1 MSEQDL
7 KQDQEAIEDSQPTE
21 LDEFKA
27 SMGDPSEVPEP
38 TSTTSTAPGPSK
50 DQGEKTPPKQGSSV
64 KPVMPK
70 EVGTKM
76 GMINAMMKKMG
87 GMNKN
92 AVEMMYSM
100 AMMPKEAMMKQAEAM
115 GKMKMNAAMK
125 PPKMG
130 EAMNKKMKMG
140 EEADTPK
147 VTAADIDIKA
157 DVQALFGDED
167 LSEDFKEKA
176 TTIFETA
183 VVNKINQAIDTYHT
197 SMNESY
203 IEDTSAIKNELSEKL
218 DTYLDYV
225 VESWAKDNE
234 LAIEQGLKAE
244 LTEDFMA
251 GLKNLFE
258 DHYIDIP
265 ETKVDVVEEL
275 AAKNEELQTQ
285 LNAEMEKN
293 MAAKKAIEENDTQK
307 MIDQVTEGLA
317 DTQKEKFQTLAEG
330 VEFKDK
336 ESFQKK
342 LSIIKE
348 SYFSIDNDK
357 EVADL
362 VGETDEPLDE
372 EAKPEG
378 SSLDPKMA
386 GYTAAISRSLKK

>member
-38 TSTTSTAPGPSK
+38 TSTTATAPGPSK
-50 DQGEKTPPKQGSSV
+50 DQGDKVPPKQGSS
-64 KPVMPK
+64 KMEKPK

-87 GMNKN
+87 GMNKD
-92 AVEMMYSM
+92 AVEMMY
-100 AMMPKEAMMKQAEAM
+100 AM
-115 GKMKMNAAMK
+115 AMK
-125 PPKMG
+125 PASEMMKMKETMGKVPMMSMKKPKM
-130 EAMNKKMKMG
+130 
-140 EEADTPK
+140 EETEYK
-147 VTAADIDIKA
+147 VTAADV
-157 DVQALFGDED
+157 DVKDDVKALFGEED
-167 LSEDFKEKA
+167 LSEEFKEKA
-176 TTIFETA
+176 ATIFETA
-183 VVNKINQAIDTYHT
+183 VVTKINEHIENYKSTINESFAQDTQAIRD
-197 SMNESY
+197 
-203 IEDTSAIKNELSEKL
+203 ELSEKM

-225 VESWAKDNE
+225 VEQWAKDNE

-265 ETKVDVVEEL
+265 EAKVDVVEEL
-275 AAKNEELQTQ
+275 AAKNEELQSQ

-293 MAAKKAIEENDTQK
+293 MEAKKAIEENDQQK
-307 MIDQVTEGLA
+307 IIDEVTEGLA
-317 DTQKEKFQTLAEG
+317 ETQKEKFQTLAEG

-348 SYFSIDNDK
+348 SYFSVDNDK

>member
-38 TSTTSTAPGPSK
+38 TSTTAAAPGPSK
-50 DQGEKTPPKQGSSV
+50 DQGDKVAPKQGSS
-64 KPVMPK
+64 KIEKPK

-76 GMINAMMKKMG
+76 GMINAMMKKMN
-87 GMNKN
+87 GMDKKT
-92 AVEMMYSM
+92 VEMMMNMASM
-100 AMMPKEAMMKQAEAM
+100 KPEQMSKMNAMMMPKKEGMYMSNMK
-115 GKMKMNAAMK
+115 K
-125 PPKMG
+125 PKMG
-130 EAMNKKMKMG
+130 EETEYKIT
-140 EEADTPK
+140 AD
-147 VTAADIDIKA
+147 DIDIKD
-157 DVQALFGDED
+157 DVKALFGNED
-167 LSEDFKEKA
+167 LSEEFKEKA
-176 TTIFETA
+176 STIFETA
-183 VVNKINQAIDTYHT
+183 VVAKINEAMETYNT
-197 SMNESY
+197 TMNESY
-203 IEDTSAIKNELSEKL
+203 QEDTQSIKNELSEKM

-225 VESWAKDNE
+225 VEQWAQDNE
-234 LAIEQGLKAE
+234 LAIETGLKAE
-244 LTEDFMA
+244 LTEDFMS
-251 GLKNLFE
+251 GLKGLFE

-265 ETKVDVVEEL
+265 ESKVDVVEEL
-275 AAKNEELQTQ
+275 ASKNEELQSQ
-285 LNAEMEKN
+285 LNAEMERN
-293 MAAKKAIEENDTQK
+293 MEAKKAIEENDQQK
-307 MIDQVTEGLA
+307 IIDQVTEGLA
-317 DTQKEKFQTLAEG
+317 ETQKEKFQTLAEG

-348 SYFSIDNDK
+348 SYFSIDNDM

-386 GYTAAISRSLKK
+386 GYAAAISRSLKK

>member
-38 TSTTSTAPGPSK
+38 TSTTATAPGPSK
-50 DQGEKTPPKQGSSV
+50 DQGDKVAPKQGSS
-64 KPVMPK
+64 KMEKPK

-87 GMNKN
+87 GMNKD
-92 AVEMMYSM
+92 AVEMMY
-100 AMMPKEAMMKQAEAM
+100 AM
-115 GKMKMNAAMK
+115 AMK
-125 PPKMG
+125 PASEMMKMKETMGKQPMMSMKKPKM
-130 EAMNKKMKMG
+130 
-140 EEADTPK
+140 EETEYK
-147 VTAADIDIKA
+147 VTAADV
-157 DVQALFGDED
+157 DVKDDVKALFGEED
-167 LSEDFKEKA
+167 LSEEFKEKA
-176 TTIFETA
+176 ATIFETA
-183 VVNKINQAIDTYHT
+183 VVTKINEHIENYKSTINESFAQDTQAIKD
-197 SMNESY
+197 
-203 IEDTSAIKNELSEKL
+203 ELSEKM

-225 VESWAKDNE
+225 VEQWAKDNE

-244 LTEDFMA
+244 LTEDFMS

-275 AAKNEELQTQ
+275 AAKNEELQSQ

-293 MAAKKAIEENDTQK
+293 MEAKKAIEENDQQK
-307 MIDQVTEGLA
+307 IIDTVTEGLA
-317 DTQKEKFQTLAEG
+317 ETQKEKFQTLAEG

-348 SYFSIDNDK
+348 SYFSVDNDK

-386 GYTAAISRSLKK
+386 GYAAAISRSLKK

>member
-38 TSTTSTAPGPSK
+38 TSTTATAPGPSK
-50 DQGEKTPPKQGSSV
+50 DQGEKTPPKQGSSGTAM
-64 KPVMPK
+64 KPK
-70 EVGTKM
+70 EVSTKM
-76 GMINAMMKKMG
+76 GMINAMMNKMSK
-87 GMNKN
+87 MNKE
-92 AVEMMYSM
+92 AVGMMYNMASM
-100 AMMPKEAMMKQAEAM
+100 KPEQMSKMMSKEGM
-115 GKMKMNAAMK
+115 GKMPVMSMK
-125 PPKMG
+125 KPKMG
-130 EAMNKKMKMG
+130 E
-140 EEADTPK
+140 ETEYK
-147 VTAADIDIKA
+147 VTAADV
-157 DVQALFGDED
+157 DVKDDVKALFGEED
-167 LSEDFKEKA
+167 LSEEFKEKA
-176 TTIFETA
+176 ATIFETA
-183 VVNKINQAIDTYHT
+183 VVTKINEHIETYKSTINESFAQDTQAIKD
-197 SMNESY
+197 
-203 IEDTSAIKNELSEKL
+203 ELSEKM

-225 VESWAKDNE
+225 VEQWAKDNE

-244 LTEDFMA
+244 LTEDFMS

-275 AAKNEELQTQ
+275 AAKNEELQGQ

-293 MAAKKAIEENDTQK
+293 IEAKKAIEENDQQK
-307 MIDQVTEGLA
+307 IIDQVTEGLA
-317 DTQKEKFQTLAEG
+317 ETQKEKFQTLAEG
-330 VEFKDK
+330 VEFKNT

-348 SYFSIDNDK
+348 SYFSVDNEK

>member
-38 TSTTSTAPGPSK
+38 TSTTAAAPGPSK
-50 DQGEKTPPKQGSSV
+50 DQGDKMPPKQGSSM
-64 KPVMPK
+64 KAPMPK

-76 GMINAMMKKMG
+76 GMINAMMKKMN
-87 GMNKN
+87 GMNKE
-92 AVEMMYSM
+92 AVGMMYNM
-100 AMMPKEAMMKQAEAM
+100 AMMPKD
-115 GKMKMNAAMK
+115 
-125 PPKMG
+125 KMG
-130 EAMNKKMKMG
+130 ETMNKMMTNMKKPVMSMKHPKM
-140 EEADTPK
+140 EETEYK
-147 VTAADIDIKA
+147 VTAADV
-157 DVQALFGDED
+157 DVKDDVKALFGEED
-167 LSEDFKEKA
+167 LSEEFKEKA
-176 TTIFETA
+176 ATIFETA
-183 VVNKINQAIDTYHT
+183 VVTKINEHIENYKSTINESFAEDTQAIKD
-197 SMNESY
+197 
-203 IEDTSAIKNELSEKL
+203 ELSEKM

-225 VESWAKDNE
+225 VEQWAKDNE

-244 LTEDFMA
+244 LTEDFMS

-275 AAKNEELQTQ
+275 AAKNEELQSQ

-293 MAAKKAIEENDTQK
+293 MEAKKAIEENDQQK
-307 MIDQVTEGLA
+307 IIDTVTEGLA
-317 DTQKEKFQTLAEG
+317 ETQKEKFQTLAEG

-348 SYFSIDNDK
+348 SYFSVDNEK

-386 GYTAAISRSLKK
+386 GYAAAISRSLKK

>member
-38 TSTTSTAPGPSK
+38 TSTTATAPGPSK
-50 DQGEKTPPKQGSSV
+50 DQGEKTPPKQGSSKV
-64 KPVMPK
+64 EKPK
-70 EVGTKM
+70 EVSTKM
-76 GMINAMMKKMG
+76 GMINAMMNKMSK
-87 GMNKN
+87 MNKE
-92 AVEMMYSM
+92 AVGMMYNMASM
-100 AMMPKEAMMKQAEAM
+100 KPEQMSKMMSKEGM
-115 GKMKMNAAMK
+115 GKVPMMSMKK
-125 PPKMG
+125 PKMG
-130 EAMNKKMKMG
+130 E
-140 EEADTPK
+140 ETEYK
-147 VTAADIDIKA
+147 VTAADV
-157 DVQALFGDED
+157 DVKDDVKALFGEED
-167 LSEDFKEKA
+167 LSEEFKEKA
-176 TTIFETA
+176 ATIFETA
-183 VVNKINQAIDTYHT
+183 VVTKINEHIETYKSTINESFAQDTQAIKD
-197 SMNESY
+197 
-203 IEDTSAIKNELSEKL
+203 ELSEKM

-225 VESWAKDNE
+225 VEQWAKDNE

-244 LTEDFMA
+244 LTEDFMS

-275 AAKNEELQTQ
+275 AAKNEELQSQ

-293 MAAKKAIEENDTQK
+293 MEAKKAIEENDQQK
-307 MIDQVTEGLA
+307 IIDEVTEGLA
-317 DTQKEKFQTLAEG
+317 ETQKEKFQTLAEG

-348 SYFSIDNDK
+348 SYFSVDNEK

-386 GYTAAISRSLKK
+386 GYAAAISRSLKK

>member
-7 KQDQEAIEDSQPTE
+7 KQDQELEEVQAPEANEDTTQI
-21 LDEFKA
+21 DEFKA

-38 TSTTSTAPGPSK
+38 TTKTASAPGPSK
-50 DQGEKTPPKQGSSV
+50 DQGEKTPPKQGSS
-64 KPVMPK
+64 KMEKPK

-87 GMNKN
+87 GMNKQ
-92 AVEMMYSM
+92 AVEMMYNM
-100 AMMPKEAMMKQAEAM
+100 AMMPKDKMGETMNKMMNA
-115 GKMKMNAAMK
+115 MKMPMNSMK
-125 PPKMG
+125 KPKMG
-130 EAMNKKMKMG
+130 E
-140 EEADTPK
+140 ETEYK
-147 VTAADIDIKA
+147 VTAQDIDIKD
-157 DVQALFGDED
+157 DVKALFGNED
-167 LSEDFKEKA
+167 LSEEFKEKA

-183 VVNKINQAIDTYHT
+183 VVNKINETIETYNN

-203 IEDTSAIKNELSEKL
+203 QEDTQAIKDELSEKM

-225 VESWAKDNE
+225 VEEWSKENE

-275 AAKNEELQTQ
+275 AAKNEELQGQ

-293 MAAKKAIEENDTQK
+293 MEAKKAIEENDQQK
-307 MIDQVTEGLA
+307 IIDQVTEGLA
-317 DTQKEKFQTLAEG
+317 ETQKEKFQTLAEG
-330 VEFKDK
+330 VEFKDT

-348 SYFSIDNDK
+348 SYFSVDNEK

-386 GYTAAISRSLKK
+386 GYAAAISRSLKK

>member
-38 TSTTSTAPGPSK
+38 TSTTATAPGPSK
-50 DQGEKTPPKQGSSV
+50 DQGDKVAPKQGSS
-64 KPVMPK
+64 KMEKPK

-87 GMNKN
+87 GMNKQ
-92 AVEMMYSM
+92 AVETMYAS
-100 AMMPKEAMMKQAEAM
+100 MMKPEGM
-115 GKMKMNAAMK
+115 MKVNSMK
-125 PPKMG
+125 KPKM
-130 EAMNKKMKMG
+130 E
-140 EEADTPK
+140 DTEYK
-147 VTAADIDIKA
+147 VTAADV
-157 DVQALFGDED
+157 DVKDDVKALFGEED
-167 LSEDFKEKA
+167 LSEEFKEKA
-176 TTIFETA
+176 ATIFETA
-183 VVNKINQAIDTYHT
+183 VVTKINQAIDTYKET
-197 SMNESY
+197 INESFAQ
-203 IEDTSAIKNELSEKL
+203 DTQSIKDELSEKM

-244 LTEDFMA
+244 LTEDFMS

-275 AAKNEELQTQ
+275 AAKNEELQSQ

-293 MAAKKAIEENDTQK
+293 MEAKKAIEENDQQK
-307 MIDQVTEGLA
+307 IIDEVTEGLA
-317 DTQKEKFQTLAEG
+317 ETQKEKFQTLAEG

-348 SYFSIDNDK
+348 SYFSVDNDK

-378 SSLDPKMA
+378 SSIDPKMA
-386 GYTAAISRSLKK
+386 GYAAAISRSLKK

>member
-1 MSEQDL
+1 MMS
-7 KQDQEAIEDSQPTE
+7 
-21 LDEFKA
+21 
-27 SMGDPSEVPEP
+27 
-38 TSTTSTAPGPSK
+38 
-50 DQGEKTPPKQGSSV
+50 
-64 KPVMPK
+64 
-70 EVGTKM
+70 
-76 GMINAMMKKMG
+76 MKK
-87 GMNKN
+87 
-92 AVEMMYSM
+92 
-100 AMMPKEAMMKQAEAM
+100 
-115 GKMKMNAAMK
+115 
-125 PPKMG
+125 PKMG
-130 EAMNKKMKMG
+130 E
-140 EEADTPK
+140 ETEYK
-147 VTAADIDIKA
+147 VTAQDIDIKD
-157 DVQALFGDED
+157 DVKALFGNED
-167 LSEDFKEKA
+167 LSEEFKEKA

-183 VVNKINQAIDTYHT
+183 VVNKINETIETYNN

-203 IEDTSAIKNELSEKL
+203 QEDTQAIKDELSEKM

-275 AAKNEELQTQ
+275 AAKNEELQSQ
-285 LNAEMEKN
+285 LNTEMEKN
-293 MAAKKAIEENDTQK
+293 MEAKKAIEENDQQK
-307 MIDQVTEGLA
+307 IIDEVTEGLA
-317 DTQKEKFQTLAEG
+317 ETQKEKFQTLAEG

-348 SYFSIDNDK
+348 SYFSVDNDK

-378 SSLDPKMA
+378 SSIDPKMA
-386 GYTAAISRSLKK
+386 GYAAAISRSLKK

>member
-38 TSTTSTAPGPSK
+38 TSTTATAPGPSK
-50 DQGEKTPPKQGSSV
+50 DQGDKVPPKQGSS
-64 KPVMPK
+64 KMEKPK

-87 GMNKN
+87 GMNKD
-92 AVEMMYSM
+92 AVEMMY
-100 AMMPKEAMMKQAEAM
+100 AM
-115 GKMKMNAAMK
+115 AMK
-125 PPKMG
+125 PASEMMKMKETMGKQPMMSMKKPKM
-130 EAMNKKMKMG
+130 
-140 EEADTPK
+140 EETEYK
-147 VTAADIDIKA
+147 VTAADV
-157 DVQALFGDED
+157 DVKDDVKALFGEED
-167 LSEDFKEKA
+167 LSEEFKEKA
-176 TTIFETA
+176 ATIFETA
-183 VVNKINQAIDTYHT
+183 VVTKINEHIETYKST
-197 SMNESY
+197 INESFAQ
-203 IEDTSAIKNELSEKL
+203 DTQASRDELSEKM

-225 VESWAKDNE
+225 VEQWAKDNE

-244 LTEDFMA
+244 LTEDFMS

-275 AAKNEELQTQ
+275 AAKNEELQSQ

-293 MAAKKAIEENDTQK
+293 MEAKKAIEENDQQK
-307 MIDQVTEGLA
+307 IIDQVTEGLA
-317 DTQKEKFQTLAEG
+317 ETQKEKFQTLAEG
-330 VEFKDK
+330 VEFKDI

-348 SYFSIDNDK
+348 SYFSVDNEK

-386 GYTAAISRSLKK
+386 GYAAAISRSLKK

>member
-38 TSTTSTAPGPSK
+38 TSTKAAAPGPSK
-50 DQGEKTPPKQGSSV
+50 DQGDKMPPKQGSSM
-64 KPVMPK
+64 KAPMPK
-70 EVGTKM
+70 EVSTKM
-76 GMINAMMKKMG
+76 GMINAMMKKMN
-87 GMNKN
+87 GMNKD
-92 AVEMMYSM
+92 AVEMMYNM
-100 AMMPKEAMMKQAEAM
+100 AKMPKDKMGETMQKMNAMMMPKE
-115 GKMKMNAAMK
+115 GMK
-125 PPKMG
+125 PMMSMKKPKMG
-130 EAMNKKMKMG
+130 E
-140 EEADTPK
+140 ETEYK
-147 VTAADIDIKA
+147 VTAQDIDIKD
-157 DVQALFGDED
+157 DVKALFGNED
-167 LSEDFKEKA
+167 LSEEFKEKA

-183 VVNKINQAIDTYHT
+183 VVNKINETIETYNN

-203 IEDTSAIKNELSEKL
+203 QEDTQAIKDELSEKM

-225 VESWAKDNE
+225 VEEWSKENE

-265 ETKVDVVEEL
+265 EAKVDVVEEL
-275 AAKNEELQTQ
+275 AAKNEELQSQ

-293 MAAKKAIEENDTQK
+293 MEAKKAIEENDQQK
-307 MIDQVTEGLA
+307 IIDTVTEGLA
-317 DTQKEKFQTLAEG
+317 ETQKEKFQTLAEG

-348 SYFSIDNDK
+348 SYFSVDNDK

-386 GYTAAISRSLKK
+386 GYAAAISRSLKK

>member
-7 KQDQEAIEDSQPTE
+7 KTDQEAIEDSQPTE

-38 TSTTSTAPGPSK
+38 TSTTASAPGPSK
-50 DQGEKTPPKQGSSV
+50 DQGEKTPPKQGSSGSSM
-64 KPVMPK
+64 KAK

-100 AMMPKEAMMKQAEAM
+100 AMKPASEMKNMMSGMKQPM
-115 GKMKMNAAMK
+115 MSMKK
-125 PPKMG
+125 PKM
-130 EAMNKKMKMG
+130 
-140 EEADTPK
+140 EETEYK
-147 VTAADIDIKA
+147 VTAADV
-157 DVQALFGDED
+157 DVKDDVKALFGEED
-167 LSEDFKEKA
+167 LSEEFKEKA
-176 TTIFETA
+176 ATIFETA
-183 VVNKINQAIDTYHT
+183 VVTKINEHIESYKSTINESFAQDTQAIKD
-197 SMNESY
+197 
-203 IEDTSAIKNELSEKL
+203 ELSEKM

-244 LTEDFMA
+244 LTEDFMT
-251 GLKNLFE
+251 GLKGLFE

-275 AAKNEELQTQ
+275 ASKNEELQNQ

-293 MAAKKAIEENDTQK
+293 MEAKKAIEENDQQK
-307 MIDQVTEGLA
+307 IIDQVTEGLA
-317 DTQKEKFQTLAEG
+317 ETQKEKFQTLAEG

-348 SYFSIDNDK
+348 SYFSVDNDK

-378 SSLDPKMA
+378 SSIDPKMA
-386 GYTAAISRSLKK
+386 NYMSAISRSLKK

>member
-38 TSTTSTAPGPSK
+38 TSTTAAAPGPSK
-50 DQGEKTPPKQGSSV
+50 DQGDKMPPKQGSSM
-64 KPVMPK
+64 KPPMPK

-76 GMINAMMKKMG
+76 GMINAMMKKMN
-87 GMNKN
+87 GMNKQ
-92 AVEMMYSM
+92 AVEMMYNMASM
-100 AMMPKEAMMKQAEAM
+100 KPEQMSKMNAMMMPKKEGM
-115 GKMKMNAAMK
+115 GMK
-125 PPKMG
+125 PMMSMKKPKMG
-130 EAMNKKMKMG
+130 E
-140 EEADTPK
+140 ETEYK
-147 VTAADIDIKA
+147 VTAQDIDIKD
-157 DVQALFGDED
+157 DVKALFGNED
-167 LSEDFKEKA
+167 LSEEFKEKA

-183 VVNKINQAIDTYHT
+183 VVNKINETIETYNN

-203 IEDTSAIKNELSEKL
+203 QEDTQAIKDELSEKM

-225 VESWAKDNE
+225 VEEWAKENE

-275 AAKNEELQTQ
+275 AAKNEELQGQ

-293 MAAKKAIEENDTQK
+293 IEAKKAIEENDQQK
-307 MIDQVTEGLA
+307 IIDQVTEGLA
-317 DTQKEKFQTLAEG
+317 ETQKEKFQTLAEG
-330 VEFKDK
+330 VEFKDI

-348 SYFSIDNDK
+348 SYFSVDNEK

-386 GYTAAISRSLKK
+386 GYAAAISRSLKK

>member
-7 KQDQEAIEDSQPTE
+7 KTDQEAIEDSQPAE

-38 TSTTSTAPGPSK
+38 TSTVKTAPGPSK
-50 DQGEKTPPKQGSSV
+50 DQGEKNPIKQGSSGSGM
-64 KPVMPK
+64 KAK
-70 EVGTKM
+70 EVSTKM

-87 GMNKN
+87 GMNKKT
-92 AVEMMYSM
+92 VETMYSSMMTPEGM
-100 AMMPKEAMMKQAEAM
+100 A
-115 GKMKMNAAMK
+115 KMNAMKQPMNAMK
-125 PPKMG
+125 NKM
-130 EAMNKKMKMG
+130 E
-140 EEADTPK
+140 DTEYK
-147 VTAADIDIKA
+147 VTAADV
-157 DVQALFGDED
+157 DVKDDVKALFGDED

-176 TTIFETA
+176 ATIFETA
-183 VVNKINQAIDTYHT
+183 VVTKINEHIETYKTTINESFAQDTQAIK
-197 SMNESY
+197 E
-203 IEDTSAIKNELSEKL
+203 ELSEKM

-225 VESWAKDNE
+225 VEQWAKDNE

-244 LTEDFMA
+244 LTEDFMS
-251 GLKNLFE
+251 GLKGLFE

-265 ETKVDVVEEL
+265 EAKVDVVEEL
-275 AAKNEELQTQ
+275 ASKNEELQNQ

-293 MAAKKAIEENDTQK
+293 MEAKKAIEENDQQK
-307 MIDQVTEGLA
+307 IIDQVTEGLA
-317 DTQKEKFQTLAEG
+317 ETQKEKFQTLAEG
-330 VEFKDK
+330 VEFADKD
-336 ESFQKK
+336 SFQKK

-348 SYFSIDNDK
+348 SYFSVDNDK

-386 GYTAAISRSLKK
+386 GYAAAISRSLKK

>member
-38 TSTTSTAPGPSK
+38 TSTTATAPGPSK
-50 DQGEKTPPKQGSSV
+50 DQGDKVAPKQGSS
-64 KPVMPK
+64 KMEKPK

-87 GMNKN
+87 GMNKD
-92 AVEMMYSM
+92 AVEMMY
-100 AMMPKEAMMKQAEAM
+100 AM
-115 GKMKMNAAMK
+115 AMK
-125 PPKMG
+125 PASEMMKMKETMGKQPMMSMKKPKM
-130 EAMNKKMKMG
+130 
-140 EEADTPK
+140 EETEYK
-147 VTAADIDIKA
+147 VTAADV
-157 DVQALFGDED
+157 DVKDDVKALFGEED
-167 LSEDFKEKA
+167 LSEEFKEKA
-176 TTIFETA
+176 ATIFETA
-183 VVNKINQAIDTYHT
+183 VVTKINEHIETYKSTINESFAQDTQAIKD
-197 SMNESY
+197 
-203 IEDTSAIKNELSEKL
+203 ELSEKM

-225 VESWAKDNE
+225 VEQWAKDNE

-244 LTEDFMA
+244 LTEDFMS

-293 MAAKKAIEENDTQK
+293 MEAKKAIEENDQQK
-307 MIDQVTEGLA
+307 IIDEVTEGLA
-317 DTQKEKFQTLAEG
+317 ETQKEKFQTLAEG
-330 VEFKDK
+330 VEFTDK

-348 SYFSIDNDK
+348 SYFSVDNDK

-386 GYTAAISRSLKK
+386 GYAAAISRSLKK

>member
-38 TSTTSTAPGPSK
+38 TSTTATAPGPSK
-50 DQGEKTPPKQGSSV
+50 DQGDKVAPKQGSS
-64 KPVMPK
+64 KMEKPK

-87 GMNKN
+87 GMNKD
-92 AVEMMYSM
+92 AVEMMY
-100 AMMPKEAMMKQAEAM
+100 AM
-115 GKMKMNAAMK
+115 AMK
-125 PPKMG
+125 PASEMMKMKETMGKQPMMSMKKPKM
-130 EAMNKKMKMG
+130 
-140 EEADTPK
+140 EETEYK
-147 VTAADIDIKA
+147 VTAADV
-157 DVQALFGDED
+157 DVKDDVKALFGEED
-167 LSEDFKEKA
+167 LSEEFKEKA
-176 TTIFETA
+176 ATIFETA
-183 VVNKINQAIDTYHT
+183 VVTKINEHIENYKSTINESFAEDTQAIKD
-197 SMNESY
+197 
-203 IEDTSAIKNELSEKL
+203 ELSEKM

-225 VESWAKDNE
+225 VEQWAKDNE

-244 LTEDFMA
+244 LTEDFMS

-275 AAKNEELQTQ
+275 AAKNEELQSQ

-293 MAAKKAIEENDTQK
+293 MEAKKAIEENDQQK
-307 MIDQVTEGLA
+307 IIDEVTEGLA
-317 DTQKEKFQTLAEG
+317 ETQKEKFQTLAEG

-348 SYFSIDNDK
+348 SYFSVDNDK

-386 GYTAAISRSLKK
+386 GYAAAISRSLKK

>member
-38 TSTTSTAPGPSK
+38 TSTTATAPGPSK
-50 DQGEKTPPKQGSSV
+50 DQGDKVAPKQGSS
-64 KPVMPK
+64 KMEKPK

-87 GMNKN
+87 GMNKD
-92 AVEMMYSM
+92 AVEMMYAM
-100 AMMPKEAMMKQAEAM
+100 AMKPASEMMKMKETM
-115 GKMKMNAAMK
+115 GKMMPMNAMK
-125 PPKMG
+125 KPKM
-130 EAMNKKMKMG
+130 
-140 EEADTPK
+140 EETEYK
-147 VTAADIDIKA
+147 VTAADV
-157 DVQALFGDED
+157 DVKDDVKALFGEED
-167 LSEDFKEKA
+167 LSEEFKEKA
-176 TTIFETA
+176 ATIFETA
-183 VVNKINQAIDTYHT
+183 IVTKINEHIENYKSTIDESFAQDTQAIKD
-197 SMNESY
+197 
-203 IEDTSAIKNELSEKL
+203 ELSEKM

-225 VESWAKDNE
+225 VEQWAKDNE

-244 LTEDFMA
+244 LTEDFMS

-265 ETKVDVVEEL
+265 EAKVDVVEEL

-293 MAAKKAIEENDTQK
+293 MEAKKAIEENDQQK
-307 MIDQVTEGLA
+307 IIDTVTEGLA
-317 DTQKEKFQTLAEG
+317 ETQKEKFQTLAEG

-348 SYFSIDNDK
+348 SYFSVDNDK

-378 SSLDPKMA
+378 SSIDPKMA
-386 GYTAAISRSLKK
+386 GYAAAISRSLKK

>member
-38 TSTTSTAPGPSK
+38 TSTTATAPGPSK
-50 DQGEKTPPKQGSSV
+50 DQGDKVAPKQGSS
-64 KPVMPK
+64 KMEKPK

-87 GMNKN
+87 GMNKD
-92 AVEMMYSM
+92 AVEMMY
-100 AMMPKEAMMKQAEAM
+100 AM
-115 GKMKMNAAMK
+115 AMK
-125 PPKMG
+125 PASEMMKMKETMGKQPMMSMKKPKM
-130 EAMNKKMKMG
+130 
-140 EEADTPK
+140 EETEYK
-147 VTAADIDIKA
+147 VTAADV
-157 DVQALFGDED
+157 DVKDDVKALFGEED
-167 LSEDFKEKA
+167 LSEEFKEKA
-176 TTIFETA
+176 ATIFETA
-183 VVNKINQAIDTYHT
+183 VVTKINEHIETYKSTINESFAQDTQAIKD
-197 SMNESY
+197 
-203 IEDTSAIKNELSEKL
+203 ELSEKM

-225 VESWAKDNE
+225 VEQWAKDNE

-244 LTEDFMA
+244 LTEDFMS

-275 AAKNEELQTQ
+275 AAKNEELQSQ

-293 MAAKKAIEENDTQK
+293 MEAKKAIEENDQQK
-307 MIDQVTEGLA
+307 IIDTVTEGLA
-317 DTQKEKFQTLAEG
+317 ETQKEKFQTLAEG

-348 SYFSIDNDK
+348 SYFSVDNDK

-386 GYTAAISRSLKK
+386 GYAAAISRSLKK

>member
-38 TSTTSTAPGPSK
+38 TSTTATAPGPSK
-50 DQGEKTPPKQGSSV
+50 DQGEKTPPKQGSS
-64 KPVMPK
+64 KMEKPK

-87 GMNKN
+87 GMNKT
-92 AVEMMYSM
+92 AVETMYMS
-100 AMMPKEAMMKQAEAM
+100 MMKPEGM
-115 GKMKMNAAMK
+115 MKVNAMK
-125 PPKMG
+125 KPKMG
-130 EAMNKKMKMG
+130 E
-140 EEADTPK
+140 ETEYK
-147 VTAADIDIKA
+147 VTAADV
-157 DVQALFGDED
+157 DVKDDVKALFGEED
-167 LSEDFKEKA
+167 LSEEFKEKA
-176 TTIFETA
+176 ATIFETA
-183 VVNKINQAIDTYHT
+183 VVTKINEHIESYKSTINESFAQDTQAIK
-197 SMNESY
+197 E
-203 IEDTSAIKNELSEKL
+203 ELSEKM

-225 VESWAKDNE
+225 VEQWAKDNE

-244 LTEDFMA
+244 LTEDFMS

-275 AAKNEELQTQ
+275 AAKNEELQSQ

-293 MAAKKAIEENDTQK
+293 MEAKKAIEENDQQK
-307 MIDQVTEGLA
+307 IIDEVTEGLA
-317 DTQKEKFQTLAEG
+317 ETQKEKFQTLAEG

-348 SYFSIDNDK
+348 SYFSVDNDK

-386 GYTAAISRSLKK
+386 GYAAAISRSLKK

>member
-38 TSTTSTAPGPSK
+38 TSTTATAPGPSK
-50 DQGEKTPPKQGSSV
+50 DQGDKVPPKQGSSGAGM
-64 KPVMPK
+64 KPK
-70 EVGTKM
+70 EVSTKM

-87 GMNKN
+87 GMNKD

-100 AMMPKEAMMKQAEAM
+100 AMKPASEMMKMKETM
-115 GKMKMNAAMK
+115 GKQPMMSMKK
-125 PPKMG
+125 PKM
-130 EAMNKKMKMG
+130 
-140 EEADTPK
+140 EETEYK
-147 VTAADIDIKA
+147 VTAADV
-157 DVQALFGDED
+157 DVKDDVKALFGEED
-167 LSEDFKEKA
+167 LSEEFKEKA
-176 TTIFETA
+176 ATIFETA
-183 VVNKINQAIDTYHT
+183 VVTKINEHIENYKSTINESFAEDTQAIKD
-197 SMNESY
+197 
-203 IEDTSAIKNELSEKL
+203 ELSEKM

-225 VESWAKDNE
+225 VEEWAKDNE

-244 LTEDFMA
+244 LTEDFMS

-275 AAKNEELQTQ
+275 AAKNEELQSQ

-293 MAAKKAIEENDTQK
+293 MEAKKAIEENDQQK
-307 MIDQVTEGLA
+307 IIDTVTEGLA
-317 DTQKEKFQTLAEG
+317 ETQKEKFQTLAEG

-348 SYFSIDNDK
+348 SYFSVDNDK

-386 GYTAAISRSLKK
+386 GYAAAISRSLKK

>member
-38 TSTTSTAPGPSK
+38 TSTKAAAPGPSK
-50 DQGEKTPPKQGSSV
+50 DQGDKMPPKQGSSM
-64 KPVMPK
+64 KAPMPK
-70 EVGTKM
+70 EVSTKM
-76 GMINAMMKKMG
+76 GMINAMMKKMN
-87 GMNKN
+87 GMNKE
-92 AVEMMYSM
+92 AAGMMYNM
-100 AMMPKEAMMKQAEAM
+100 AMMPKDKMGETMNKMMNN
-115 GKMKMNAAMK
+115 MKMPVMSMK
-125 PPKMG
+125 KPKMG
-130 EAMNKKMKMG
+130 E
-140 EEADTPK
+140 ETEYK
-147 VTAADIDIKA
+147 VTAQDIDIKD
-157 DVQALFGDED
+157 DVKALFGNED
-167 LSEDFKEKA
+167 LSEEFKEKA

-183 VVNKINQAIDTYHT
+183 VVNKINETIETYNN

-203 IEDTSAIKNELSEKL
+203 QEDTQAIKDELSEKM

-225 VESWAKDNE
+225 VEEWSKENE

-265 ETKVDVVEEL
+265 EAKVDVVEEL
-275 AAKNEELQTQ
+275 AAKNEELQGQ

-293 MAAKKAIEENDTQK
+293 IEAKKAIEENDQQK
-307 MIDQVTEGLA
+307 IIDQVTEGLA
-317 DTQKEKFQTLAEG
+317 ETQKEKFQTLAEG

-348 SYFSIDNDK
+348 SYFSVDNDK

-386 GYTAAISRSLKK
+386 GYAAAISRSLKK

>member
-1 MSEQDL
+1 
-7 KQDQEAIEDSQPTE
+7 
-21 LDEFKA
+21 
-27 SMGDPSEVPEP
+27 
-38 TSTTSTAPGPSK
+38 
-50 DQGEKTPPKQGSSV
+50 
-64 KPVMPK
+64 
-70 EVGTKM
+70 
-76 GMINAMMKKMG
+76 
-87 GMNKN
+87 MNKD
-92 AVEMMYSM
+92 AVEMMYNM
-100 AMMPKEAMMKQAEAM
+100 AKMPKDKMGETMQKMNAMMMPKE
-115 GKMKMNAAMK
+115 GMK
-125 PPKMG
+125 PMMSMKKPKMG
-130 EAMNKKMKMG
+130 E
-140 EEADTPK
+140 ETEYK
-147 VTAADIDIKA
+147 VTAQDIDIKD
-157 DVQALFGDED
+157 DVKALFGNED
-167 LSEDFKEKA
+167 LSEEFKEKA

-183 VVNKINQAIDTYHT
+183 VVNKINETIETYNS

-203 IEDTSAIKNELSEKL
+203 QEDTQAIKDELSEKM

-225 VESWAKDNE
+225 VEQWAKDNE

-265 ETKVDVVEEL
+265 EAKVDVVEEL
-275 AAKNEELQTQ
+275 AAKNEELQGQ

-293 MAAKKAIEENDTQK
+293 IEAKKAIEENDQQK
-307 MIDQVTEGLA
+307 IIDQVTEGLA
-317 DTQKEKFQTLAEG
+317 ETQKEKFQTLAEG
-330 VEFKDK
+330 VEFKDT

-348 SYFSIDNDK
+348 SYFSVDNEK

-386 GYTAAISRSLKK
+386 GYAAAISRSLKK

>member
-38 TSTTSTAPGPSK
+38 TSTTATAPGPSK
-50 DQGEKTPPKQGSSV
+50 DQGDKVAPKQGSSKV
-64 KPVMPK
+64 EKPK

-87 GMNKN
+87 GMNKD

-100 AMMPKEAMMKQAEAM
+100 AMKPASEMMKMRETM
-115 GKMKMNAAMK
+115 GKTPVMSMKK
-125 PPKMG
+125 PKMG
-130 EAMNKKMKMG
+130 E
-140 EEADTPK
+140 ETEYK
-147 VTAADIDIKA
+147 VTAADV
-157 DVQALFGDED
+157 DVKDDVKALFGEED
-167 LSEDFKEKA
+167 LSEEFKEKA
-176 TTIFETA
+176 ATIFETA
-183 VVNKINQAIDTYHT
+183 VVTKINEHIENYKSTINESFAQDTQAIKD
-197 SMNESY
+197 
-203 IEDTSAIKNELSEKL
+203 ELSEKM

-225 VESWAKDNE
+225 VEQWAKDNE

-244 LTEDFMA
+244 LTEDFMS

-275 AAKNEELQTQ
+275 AAKNEELQSQ

-293 MAAKKAIEENDTQK
+293 MEAKKAIEENDQQK
-307 MIDQVTEGLA
+307 IIDEVTEGLA
-317 DTQKEKFQTLAEG
+317 ETQKEKFQTLAEG

-348 SYFSIDNDK
+348 SYFSVDNDK

-386 GYTAAISRSLKK
+386 GYAAAISRSLKK

>member
-38 TSTTSTAPGPSK
+38 TSTKAAAPGPSK
-50 DQGEKTPPKQGSSV
+50 DQGDKMPPKQGSSM
-64 KPVMPK
+64 KAPMPK
-70 EVGTKM
+70 EVSTKM
-76 GMINAMMKKMG
+76 GMINAMMKKMN
-87 GMNKN
+87 GMNKE
-92 AVEMMYSM
+92 AVGMMYNM
-100 AMMPKEAMMKQAEAM
+100 AMMPKDKMGETMNKMMTN
-115 GKMKMNAAMK
+115 MKMPVMSMK
-125 PPKMG
+125 KPKMG
-130 EAMNKKMKMG
+130 E
-140 EEADTPK
+140 ETEYK
-147 VTAADIDIKA
+147 VTAQDIDIKD
-157 DVQALFGDED
+157 DVKALFGNED
-167 LSEDFKEKA
+167 LSEEFKEKA

-183 VVNKINQAIDTYHT
+183 VVNKINETIETYNN

-203 IEDTSAIKNELSEKL
+203 QEDTQAIKDELSEKM

-225 VESWAKDNE
+225 VEEWSKENE

-275 AAKNEELQTQ
+275 AAKNEELQGQ

-293 MAAKKAIEENDTQK
+293 IEAKKAIEENDQQK
-307 MIDQVTEGLA
+307 IIDQVTEGLA
-317 DTQKEKFQTLAEG
+317 ETQKEKFQTLAEG
-330 VEFKDK
+330 VEFKDI

-348 SYFSIDNDK
+348 SYFSVDNEK

>member
-38 TSTTSTAPGPSK
+38 TSTKAAAPGPSK
-50 DQGEKTPPKQGSSV
+50 DQGDKMPPKQGSSM
-64 KPVMPK
+64 KAPMPK

-76 GMINAMMKKMG
+76 GMINAMMKKMN
-87 GMNKN
+87 GMNKE
-92 AVEMMYSM
+92 AVGMMYNM
-100 AMMPKEAMMKQAEAM
+100 AMMPKDKMGETMNKMMNA
-115 GKMKMNAAMK
+115 MKMPMNSMK
-125 PPKMG
+125 KPKMG
-130 EAMNKKMKMG
+130 E
-140 EEADTPK
+140 ETEYK
-147 VTAADIDIKA
+147 VTAADV
-157 DVQALFGDED
+157 DVKDDVKALFGEED
-167 LSEDFKEKA
+167 LSEEFKEKA
-176 TTIFETA
+176 ATIFETA
-183 VVNKINQAIDTYHT
+183 VVTKINEHIENYKSTINESFAQDTQAIKD
-197 SMNESY
+197 
-203 IEDTSAIKNELSEKL
+203 ELSEKM

-225 VESWAKDNE
+225 VEQWAKDNE

-244 LTEDFMA
+244 LTEDFMS

-265 ETKVDVVEEL
+265 EAKVDVVEEL

-293 MAAKKAIEENDTQK
+293 MEAKKAIEENDQQK
-307 MIDQVTEGLA
+307 IIDEVTEGLA
-317 DTQKEKFQTLAEG
+317 ETQKEKFQTLAEG
-330 VEFKDK
+330 VEFKDI

-348 SYFSIDNDK
+348 SYFSVDNEK

-386 GYTAAISRSLKK
+386 GYAAAISRSLKK

>member
-38 TSTTSTAPGPSK
+38 TSTTATAPGPSK
-50 DQGEKTPPKQGSSV
+50 DQGDKVPPKQGSS
-64 KPVMPK
+64 KMEKPK

-76 GMINAMMKKMG
+76 GMINAMLKKMN
-87 GMNKN
+87 GMNKE
-92 AVEMMYSM
+92 AVGMMYNM
-100 AMMPKEAMMKQAEAM
+100 AMMPKDKMGETMNKMMTN
-115 GKMKMNAAMK
+115 MKMPVMSMK
-125 PPKMG
+125 KPKMG
-130 EAMNKKMKMG
+130 E
-140 EEADTPK
+140 ETEYK
-147 VTAADIDIKA
+147 VTAADV
-157 DVQALFGDED
+157 DVKDDVKALFGEED
-167 LSEDFKEKA
+167 LSEEFKEKA
-176 TTIFETA
+176 ATIFETA
-183 VVNKINQAIDTYHT
+183 VVTKINEHIENYKSTINESFAQDTQAIKD
-197 SMNESY
+197 
-203 IEDTSAIKNELSEKL
+203 ELSEKM

-244 LTEDFMA
+244 LTEDFMS

-275 AAKNEELQTQ
+275 AAKNEELQSQ

-293 MAAKKAIEENDTQK
+293 MEAKKAIEENDQQK
-307 MIDQVTEGLA
+307 IIDQVTEGLA
-317 DTQKEKFQTLAEG
+317 ETQKEKFQTLAEG
-330 VEFKDK
+330 VEFNDK

-348 SYFSIDNDK
+348 SYFSVDNDK

-386 GYTAAISRSLKK
+386 GYAAAISRSLKK

>member
-38 TSTTSTAPGPSK
+38 TSTTATAPGPSK
-50 DQGEKTPPKQGSSV
+50 DQGDKVAPKQGSS
-64 KPVMPK
+64 KMEKPK

-87 GMNKN
+87 GMNKD
-92 AVEMMYSM
+92 AVEMMY
-100 AMMPKEAMMKQAEAM
+100 AM
-115 GKMKMNAAMK
+115 AMK
-125 PPKMG
+125 PASEMMKMKETMGKQPMMSMKKPKM
-130 EAMNKKMKMG
+130 
-140 EEADTPK
+140 EETEYK
-147 VTAADIDIKA
+147 VTAADV
-157 DVQALFGDED
+157 DVKDDVKALFGEED
-167 LSEDFKEKA
+167 LSEEFKEKA
-176 TTIFETA
+176 ATIFETA
-183 VVNKINQAIDTYHT
+183 VVTKINEHIETYKSTINESFAQDTQAIKD
-197 SMNESY
+197 
-203 IEDTSAIKNELSEKL
+203 ELSEKM

-225 VESWAKDNE
+225 VEQWAKDNE

-244 LTEDFMA
+244 LTEDFMS

-275 AAKNEELQTQ
+275 AAKNEELQSQ

-293 MAAKKAIEENDTQK
+293 MEAKKAIEENDQQK
-307 MIDQVTEGLA
+307 IIDEVTEGLA
-317 DTQKEKFQTLAEG
+317 ETQKEKFQTLAEG

-348 SYFSIDNDK
+348 SYFSVDNDK

-386 GYTAAISRSLKK
+386 GYAAAISRSLKK

>member
-38 TSTTSTAPGPSK
+38 TSTTATAPGPSK
-50 DQGEKTPPKQGSSV
+50 DQGDKVAPKQGSS
-64 KPVMPK
+64 KMEKPK

-87 GMNKN
+87 GMNKD

-100 AMMPKEAMMKQAEAM
+100 AMKPESMMKVNAMMNKEGM
-115 GKMKMNAAMK
+115 GKMPMNAMK
-125 PPKMG
+125 KPKMG
-130 EAMNKKMKMG
+130 E
-140 EEADTPK
+140 ETEYK
-147 VTAADIDIKA
+147 VTAADV
-157 DVQALFGDED
+157 DVKDDVKALFGEED
-167 LSEDFKEKA
+167 LSEEFKEKA
-176 TTIFETA
+176 ATIFETA
-183 VVNKINQAIDTYHT
+183 IVTKINEHIENYKSTIDESFAQDTQAIKD
-197 SMNESY
+197 
-203 IEDTSAIKNELSEKL
+203 ELSEKM

-225 VESWAKDNE
+225 VEQWAKDNE

-244 LTEDFMA
+244 LTEDFMS

-275 AAKNEELQTQ
+275 AAKNEELQSQ

-293 MAAKKAIEENDTQK
+293 MEAKKAIEENDQQK
-307 MIDQVTEGLA
+307 IIDTVTEGLA
-317 DTQKEKFQTLAEG
+317 ETQKEKFQTLAEG

-348 SYFSIDNDK
+348 SYFSVDNDK

-386 GYTAAISRSLKK
+386 GYAAAISRSLKK

>member
-38 TSTTSTAPGPSK
+38 TSTTATAPGPSK
-50 DQGEKTPPKQGSSV
+50 DQGDKVPPKQGSS
-64 KPVMPK
+64 KMEKPK

-87 GMNKN
+87 GMNKD
-92 AVEMMYSM
+92 AVEMMY
-100 AMMPKEAMMKQAEAM
+100 AM
-115 GKMKMNAAMK
+115 AMK
-125 PPKMG
+125 PASEMMKMKETMGKVPMMSMKKPKM
-130 EAMNKKMKMG
+130 
-140 EEADTPK
+140 EETEYK
-147 VTAADIDIKA
+147 VTAADV
-157 DVQALFGDED
+157 DVKDDVKALFGEED
-167 LSEDFKEKA
+167 LSEEFKEKA
-176 TTIFETA
+176 ATIFETA
-183 VVNKINQAIDTYHT
+183 VVTKINEHIENYKSTINESFAQDTQAIRD
-197 SMNESY
+197 
-203 IEDTSAIKNELSEKL
+203 ELSEKM

-225 VESWAKDNE
+225 VEQWAKDNE

-244 LTEDFMA
+244 LTEDFMS

-275 AAKNEELQTQ
+275 AAKNEELQSQ

-293 MAAKKAIEENDTQK
+293 MEAKKAIEENDQQK
-307 MIDQVTEGLA
+307 IIDEVTEGLA
-317 DTQKEKFQTLAEG
+317 ETQKEKFQTLAEG

-348 SYFSIDNDK
+348 SYFSVDNDK